1 MRKHVTEDCQN
12 NCSYEIN
19 KNQRKIVKIYAGCRE
34 KVQNQ
39 WNERHSTYLSVSF
52 HDSC

>member
-1 MRKHVTEDCQN
+1 MSQKTAKN
-12 NCSYEIN
+12 NRSYEIN

-34 KVQNQ
+34 KVKNP
-39 WNERHSTYLSVSF
+39 WNERHSTYLLVPL